1 MQKKILLCLFILT
14 NWSLLTAQVG
24 INTTSPSDAAVLDIN
39 SSADG
44 INYGGLLIPRVD
56 LTQRAAIAAGAAD
69 DGLMIY
75 LIDGGTRCVQIWDGV
90 NSVWDDVYCM
100 PIIAADPWINEF
112 HYDNNGADT
121 NEAVEIAGEAGFD
134 LSGWSVL
141 LYNGSGGIVYATISL
156 SGTIPD
162 EGSGYGTLAFTST
175 LQNGPDGFALVNPSG
190 TVIQFLSYEGS
201 FTATDGAASGMTS
214 VDVGVAESDSTA
226 ATESLQLRG
235 TGSQYS
241 DFTWSSPASST
252 FGSINTSQ
260 TIN

>member
-1 MQKKILLCLFILT
+1 MTLLCLFILT

-44 INYGGLLIPRVD
+44 TNYGGLLIPRVD

-100 PIIAADPWINEF
+100 PVVVVDPWINEF
-112 HYDNNGADT
+112 HYDNAGADA
-121 NEAVEIAGEAGFD
+121 NEGVEIAGPAGTS
-134 LSGWSVL
+134 LNSWSLV
-141 LYNGSGGIVYATISL
+141 LYNGSGGGVYGTISL

-162 EGSGYGTLAFTST
+162 QGSGYGTLAFTAT
-175 LQNGPDGFALVNPSG
+175 LQNGPDGFALVDPSG
-190 TVIQFLSYEGS
+190 TVIQFLSYGGS
-201 FTATDGAASGMTS
+201 FTATAGAANGMTA
-214 VDVGVAESDSTA
+214 VDVGVSETGSGPD
-226 ATESLQLRG
+226 TESLQLTG

-241 DFTWSSPASST
+241 DFSWSPPATSS
-252 FGSINTSQ
+252 FGSINTGQ